1 MIRLVLAL
9 FLCAGLAPPAVALE
23 AIYVVRH
30 AEKLEGWPAARE
42 ASPLQPLSD
51 AGRDRAQ
58 RLAGAL
64 RDAGIVAVYT
74 SQTTRSVATG
84 LPLATATGAA
94 LEVAPATVDR
104 AALATWWAQLVE
116 RHRGDRAVLVVGHSN
131 TVPWLLEAAG
141 MVEGCWQ
148 ELGVA
153 PNAQHGALIE
163 GYGGVW
169 RIDPARPGCAGI
181 ERLAH
186 P

>member
-1 MIRLVLAL
+1 MIRLALAL
-9 FLCAGLAPPAVALE
+9 LLCGAFATPATALE

-30 AEKLEGWPAARE
+30 AEKLEGWPGTRE

-84 LPLATATGAA
+84 LPLAKAAGAT

-104 AALATWWAQLVE
+104 AALAGWWAQLAE
-116 RHRGDRAVLVVGHSN
+116 QHDGDRAVLVVGHSN

-141 MVEGCWQ
+141 MDEACAQ

-153 PNAQHGALIE
+153 PHAQHGALIE
-163 GYGGVW
+163 GYEGLW
-169 RIDPARPGCAGI
+169 RIDPARAGCAGI